1 MKIGILTF
9 TTGDNIGQRLQN
21 YALQETLKKYA
32 DEVWTIKQTS
42 PYSLLSNLK
51 IFIKMCFLGV
61 KYPRNFVKV
70 IKRNKLFSEFNNRY
84 IRFYKRKINFY
95 GNNEWISKKIDAF
108 VVGSDQIWN
117 PNSPDVGKN
126 FFLEFA
132 NPRQRFTYAPSFSVE
147 EIPQSRISE
156 YEKWLSGFDDLSIR
170 EDRGAEIIEKIVGK
184 RGTVV
189 LDPTLLVK
197 KEIWDNIK
205 EEFPRK
211 KKKGYVLCVFLGGT
225 KAADIKEFEK
235 QELIEI
241 RDNTPISPAQFIDL
255 IENATIVLTDS
266 YHASVFSIIYHVPFA
281 VFTRQGTSN
290 NMNSRFATLYRETG
304 IGNRNWSY
312 LQKNL
317 NKIEEIDFSEVDK
330 NIEIQRK
337 DSIEFLNRTIG
348 LFCKKEIKI

>member
-132 NPRQRFTYAPSFSVE
+132 NPRQRFTYAPSFLL
-147 EIPQSRISE
+147 RR
-156 YEKWLSGFDDLSIR
+156 YHK
-170 EDRGAEIIEKIVGK
+170 
-184 RGTVV
+184 VV
-189 LDPTLLVK
+189 
-197 KEIWDNIK
+197 
-205 EEFPRK
+205 
-211 KKKGYVLCVFLGGT
+211 
-225 KAADIKEFEK
+225 
-235 QELIEI
+235 
-241 RDNTPISPAQFIDL
+241 
-255 IENATIVLTDS
+255 
-266 YHASVFSIIYHVPFA
+266 
-281 VFTRQGTSN
+281 
-290 NMNSRFATLYRETG
+290 
-304 IGNRNWSY
+304 
-312 LQKNL
+312 
-317 NKIEEIDFSEVDK
+317 
-330 NIEIQRK
+330 
-337 DSIEFLNRTIG
+337 
-348 LFCKKEIKI
+348 